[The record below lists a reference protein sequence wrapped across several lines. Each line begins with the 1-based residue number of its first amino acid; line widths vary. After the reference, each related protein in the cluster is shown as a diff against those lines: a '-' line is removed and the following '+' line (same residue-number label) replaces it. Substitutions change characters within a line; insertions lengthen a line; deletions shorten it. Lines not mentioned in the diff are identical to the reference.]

1 MGRKTCLHSW
11 LAYTCLAA
19 AAIPGSTGPQPPAR
33 RGLAGPSG
41 FIFPPSELEET
52 FWKVCGWLR
61 WLQRRFLCDSK
72 AAVIGSGVRGV
83 TSRLRDPT
91 VRRFSRPFLDRSLRN
106 LLEKFLITSL
116 RNFKETKTGED
127 VWQGRSRR

>member
-1 MGRKTCLHSW
+1 MAGEEWVVRLACTRGWPAPAWRLPRFLVAQDRNHQPAVGW
-11 LAYTCLAA
+11 LA
-19 AAIPGSTGPQPPAR
+19 R
-33 RGLAGPSG
+33 RG

-83 TSRLRDPT
+83 ASRLRDPT
-91 VRRFSRPFLDRSLRN
+91 VQCEGFLGRFSIVLS
-106 LLEKFLITSL
+106 ETS
-116 RNFKETKTGED
+116 
-127 VWQGRSRR
+127 